1 MVVPLTPFGYACR
14 GCAMQGRTIL
24 SEYRDGVRLLTM
36 NRPERRNAFN
46 DEQYDDF
53 REALQDI
60 WADDAVK
67 ACIITGSAGAF
78 SAGQDLGE
86 MQEPPSYDDGLPH
99 GFRPFVDRL
108 STFDKPLLAAVNGVG
123 VGIGLTM
130 LLHCDIVYLAESAR
144 LRAPFVSLGLVP
156 EAGSSLL
163 LQTIVGP
170 QVAAELLYTN
180 AWIDSG
186 RAVDLGLAAAAFP
199 DDELLDRTMEKASEI
214 ARQPLVA
221 LRQTKRLLLDVRS
234 DALAAARRRE
244 EPAMALV
251 AGAPANVEAVRAFRE
266 KRPPDFT
273 GL

>member
-1 MVVPLTPFGYACR
+1 
-14 GCAMQGRTIL
+14 
-24 SEYRDGVRLLTM
+24 
-36 NRPERRNAFN
+36 
-46 DEQYDDF
+46 
-53 REALQDI
+53 
-60 WADDAVK
+60 
-67 ACIITGSAGAF
+67 
-78 SAGQDLGE
+78 
-86 MQEPPSYDDGLPH
+86 LPH

-130 LLHCDIVYLAESAR
+130 LLHCDIVYMAESAR

-170 QVAAELLYTN
+170 QAAAELLYTS
-180 AWIDSG
+180 AWIDSHC
-186 RAVDLGLAAAAFP
+186 AVEMGLAAAAFP
-199 DDELLDRTMEKASEI
+199 DDQLLDRAMDKASEI
-214 ARQPLVA
+214 ARQPLMA
-221 LRQTKRLLLDVRS
+221 LRQTKQLLLDVRS

-244 EPAMALV
+244 EPAMALL
-251 AGAPANVEAVRAFRE
+251 GGGPANIEAIRAFRE